1 VVAVLYGAQTPRRRD
16 AQRNRS
22 AIVAAASEAMT
33 TSRPA
38 VGMSE
43 IARRA
48 GVGQATLYRHFPD
61 RDALT
66 EAVVGF
72 QVSRLELLIEAGR
85 DDPTCFRRVLGE
97 LLRTQITMRP
107 LVFLVRRMDP
117 RARRR
122 FEQQVVSVLA
132 SPLRR
137 AQQDGLVRGDL
148 VLTDL
153 TLLFSMVEG
162 VLEAAATDTA
172 AARRSIDLALDGVF
186 RASISVT

>member
-1 VVAVLYGAQTPRRRD
+1 MLYGTQTPRRRD

-33 TSRPA
+33 TPRPA

-48 GVGQATLYRHFPD
+48 GVGQATRYRHFPD

-66 EAVVGF
+66 AAVIGY
-72 QVSRLELLIEAGR
+72 QIERLELLIEAGQ
-85 DDPTCFRRVLGE
+85 DDPACFRRVLAE

-122 FEQQVVSVLA
+122 FEQRVLLTLTA
-132 SPLRR
+132 PLRR
-137 AQQDGLVRGDL
+137 AQECGLVRGDL
-148 VLTDL
+148 VPSDL
-153 TLLFSMVEG
+153 VLLFGMVEG
-162 VLEAAATDTA
+162 VLDGAADAA

-186 RASISVT
+186 QASTTVT

>member
-22 AIVAAASEAMT
+22 AIVEAASQAMT
-33 TSRPA
+33 TPRPA

-66 EAVVGF
+66 AAVIGY
-72 QVSRLELLIEAGR
+72 QIERLELLIENAG
-85 DDPTCFRRVLGE
+85 DDPACFRRVLGE

-117 RARRR
+117 RSRRR
-122 FEQQVVSVLA
+122 FEQRVLA
-132 SPLRR
+132 VLAGPLRR
-137 AQQDGLVRGDL
+137 AQEGGCVRGDL
-148 VLTDL
+148 VPSDL
-153 TLLFSMVEG
+153 ALLFGMIEG
-162 VLEAAATDTA
+162 VADDPA
-172 AARRSIDLALDGVF
+172 AARRSIELALDGLF
-186 RASISVT
+186 RASITIT

>member
-1 VVAVLYGAQTPRRRD
+1 
-16 AQRNRS
+16 
-22 AIVAAASEAMT
+22 MT
-33 TSRPA
+33 TPRPA

-66 EAVVGF
+66 AAVIGY
-72 QVSRLELLIEAGR
+72 QIERLELLIETGR
-85 DDPTCFRRVLGE
+85 DDPACFRRVLGE

-107 LVFLVRRMDP
+107 LVFLVRRMEP

-122 FEQQVVSVLA
+122 FERRVLVA
-132 SPLRR
+132 LTAPLRR
-137 AQQDGLVRGDL
+137 AQEHGLVRGDL
-148 VLTDL
+148 VSSDL
-153 TLLFSMVEG
+153 VLLFSMVEG
-162 VLEAAATDTA
+162 VLEGAADAA

-186 RASISVT
+186 RASIIVT

>member
-1 VVAVLYGAQTPRRRD
+1 VVAVLYGTQTPRRRD

-33 TSRPA
+33 TPRTA

-66 EAVVGF
+66 AAVIGY
-72 QVSRLELLIEAGR
+72 QIERLELLIEAGR
-85 DDPTCFRRVLGE
+85 DDPGTFRRVLAE

-107 LVFLVRRMDP
+107 LVFLVRRMDS

-122 FEQQVVSVLA
+122 FEQRVLSVLTE
-132 SPLRR
+132 PLRR
-137 AQQDGLVRGDL
+137 AQRDGRVRGDL
-148 VLTDL
+148 VPSDL
-153 TLLFSMVEG
+153 ALLFSMVEG
-162 VLEAAATDTA
+162 VLGSASDVA

-186 RASISVT
+186 QASITVT

>member
-66 EAVVGF
+66 AAVIGY
-72 QVSRLELLIEAGR
+72 QIERLELLIEAGR

-107 LVFLVRRMDP
+107 LVFLVRRMDA

-122 FEQQVVSVLA
+122 FSQRVIAVLA
-132 SPLRR
+132 SPLRQ
-137 AQQDGLVRGDL
+137 AQESGLVRGDL
-148 VLTDL
+148 VLGDL
-153 TLLFSMVEG
+153 VLLFSMVEG
-162 VLEAAATDTA
+162 VLGAAADTA

-186 RASISVT
+186 RASITVT